1 MTDNVVFLENYR
13 SGVAE
18 HDFSRQPEP
27 EAELTPADIKRLSH
41 IRDEAEHLLDALTAR
56 HRDPVAVAY
65 AAARYAS
72 MRLYQIQGR
81 AETMDF
87 VNQCIET
94 LEIAGDMFNAE

>member
-1 MTDNVVFLENYR
+1 MTDNIVFLENYR
-13 SGVAE
+13 SDATV
-18 HDFSRQPEP
+18 HDFNDLPETD
-27 EAELTPADIKRLSH
+27 AELSPAEIKRLSH

-94 LEIAGDMFNAE
+94 LEIASDMFQAE

>member
-1 MTDNVVFLENYR
+1 MIDNVVFLKNYR
-13 SGVAE
+13 CDAA
-18 HDFSRQPEP
+18 HDVTDVPETDT
-27 EAELTPADIKRLSH
+27 ELSPSEIKRLSH

-81 AETMDF
+81 AETIDF

-94 LEIAGDMFNAE
+94 LEIAGDIFQAE

>member
-1 MTDNVVFLENYR
+1 MTDNVVFLKNYR
-13 SGVAE
+13 CDAA
-18 HDFSRQPEP
+18 HNFSDVPETDV
-27 EAELTPADIKRLSH
+27 ELSPSEIKRLSH

-94 LEIAGDMFNAE
+94 LEIAGDIFQAE

>member
-1 MTDNVVFLENYR
+1 MSNNVIFLEKYKTAP
-13 SGVAE
+13 AE
-18 HDFSRQPEP
+18 QAYSAPSEP
-27 EAELTPADIKRLSH
+27 DADLSPAEIKRLSH

-94 LEIAGDMFNAE
+94 LEIAGDMFHAE

>member
-1 MTDNVVFLENYR
+1 MTNNIIFLENYT
-13 SGVAE
+13 SKTATCA
-18 HDFSRQPEP
+18 HDASNEQDI
-27 EAELTPADIKRLSH
+27 ELSPKEIKRLSH
-41 IRDEAEHLLDALTAR
+41 IRDEAENLLDALTAR

-94 LEIAGDMFNAE
+94 LEIADDIFHAE